1 MKFTK
6 PVKIYL
12 FKNKDRVD
20 VRVKITDEL
29 TNGYRFTIQE
39 FESIMESWKE
49 GIEFETEWGYVFVQH
64 KTHGPRPE
72 RQPCSYVRFS
82 ISVGNMD
89 FHHRLSFDTMHEL
102 EKEYTYQKT
111 NTMHWD

>member
-12 FKNKDRVD
+12 FKDKDRVD
-20 VRVKITDEL
+20 VSVKITDDL
-29 TNGYRFTIQE
+29 TNGYRFTSQE
-39 FESIMESWKE
+39 FESILESWKE

-82 ISVGNMD
+82 VSVGNMD
-89 FHHRLSFDTMHEL
+89 FHHRLNFDTMHEL
-102 EKEYTYQKT
+102 EKEYLYQKT
-111 NTMHWD
+111 NTMYWD